1 MFSAALFPAVDL
13 ARPHNGVPVNLKTVL
28 HQAFVTLQR
37 NWIRSV
43 LTILGIAVGVGAF
56 ICVVAIGNA
65 GSSRIEDQLQSLGDN
80 FIWVEAGSRIRGGMR
95 AGSRG
100 TRSLVLSDAQA
111 IVQQVPLIHRMSPNV
126 DGHIQ
131 VVYGGENWA
140 TMYRGVTPEFLQIR
154 RWEMRSGSFF
164 TAAEVEADVP
174 VCVLGQTVVD
184 NLFGIEDPIGQTV
197 RVQTLPCKVVG
208 VLQRKGF
215 SATGQDQDD
224 FIVMPF
230 TTVQKRLTGK
240 FWLDDIFFSAASQD
254 AMPEA
259 TKQIVSLLRE
269 RHHLNVTEDDDFN
282 VRRPEDVVQAQL
294 ATSRIMTAL
303 MASVASLSLLVGGIG
318 IMNIML
324 VSVTQRTREIGVRLA
339 VGATEWDVQKQFL
352 SEAIALSLLGGI
364 FGLLAGIGSSYAV
377 ESLFQF
383 PTRLTLEIFAI
394 GGLFSAGVGVL
405 FGYYPARKASRLD
418 PVQGLSYE

>member
-1 MFSAALFPAVDL
+1 VFRVLWRTWLTRSISIAM
-13 ARPHNGVPVNLKTVL
+13 NLKAVL
-28 HQAFVTLQR
+28 HQALVTLQR
-37 NWIRSV
+37 NWIRSG

-56 ICVVAIGNA
+56 ICVVAIGHA

-80 FIWVEAGSRIRGGMR
+80 FIWVEAGSRARNGIR

-100 TRSLVLSDAQA
+100 SRSLVLGDADA
-111 IVQQVPLIHRMSPNV
+111 IVQQVPLIQRMSPNV

-154 RWEMRSGSFF
+154 RWEVRSGSFF
-164 TAAEVEADVP
+164 TVADVEADVP
-174 VCVLGQTVVD
+174 VCVLGQTVVE
-184 NLFGIEDPIGQTV
+184 NLFGIEDPVGKTV
-197 RVQTLPCKVVG
+197 RVQSLPCKVVG
-208 VLQRKGF
+208 VLQRKGL

-230 TTVQKRLTGK
+230 TTVQKRITGT
-240 FWLDDIFFSAASQD
+240 FWLDDIFFSAVSRD

-259 TKQIVSLLRE
+259 TRQITGLLRE
-269 RHHLNVTEDDDFN
+269 RHHLTAAEDDDFN

-294 ATSRIMTAL
+294 ATSQIMTIL
-303 MASVASLSLLVGGIG
+303 LASVASLSLLVGGIG

-352 SEAIALSLLGGI
+352 SEAIALSILGGI
-364 FGLLAGIGSSYAV
+364 FGVLAGIGSSYAV

-383 PTRLTLEIFAI
+383 PTKLTLDIFAI

-405 FGYYPARKASRLD
+405 FGYYPARKASQLD
-418 PVQGLSYE
+418 PIQGLRYE